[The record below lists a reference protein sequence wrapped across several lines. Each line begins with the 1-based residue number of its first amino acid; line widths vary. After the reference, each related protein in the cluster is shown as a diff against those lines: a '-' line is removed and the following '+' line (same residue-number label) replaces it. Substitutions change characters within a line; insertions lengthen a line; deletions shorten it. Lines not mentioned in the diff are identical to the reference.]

1 MEVSHSTFNANFEY
15 KHTVNQNL
23 FAGET
28 IQQRLRL
35 PYLIQSQKLFAAN
48 QFHYISCSF
57 VQTEVMSLAP
67 FFRFDRNKE
76 RTDNRWSSVGC
87 GRLERGNEPPQYLNL
102 AQQTGTPCVGS
113 TTEPTSTHVW
123 QEPSMLIVLNHS
135 FTHLKIQYTIIESI
149 CSLQN
154 SVIR

>member
-1 MEVSHSTFNANFEY
+1 MEVSHTTFNANFEY

-102 AQQTGTPCVGS
+102 AQQFGTPCVGS

>member
-1 MEVSHSTFNANFEY
+1 MEVSHTTFNANFEY

-102 AQQTGTPCVGS
+102 AQQTGTP
-113 TTEPTSTHVW
+113 HVW